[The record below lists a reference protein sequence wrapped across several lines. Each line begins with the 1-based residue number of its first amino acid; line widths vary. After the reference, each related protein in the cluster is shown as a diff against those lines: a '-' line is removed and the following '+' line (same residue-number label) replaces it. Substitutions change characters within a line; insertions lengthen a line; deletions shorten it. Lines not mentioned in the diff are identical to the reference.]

1 MKQQFFQQKEP
12 QLSALPA
19 ITLPILGICGPSG
32 AGKTTLIEAL
42 LPELVQRGLRV
53 AVVKHDC
60 RNLLVD
66 TPGKDAQVSLAPW
79 MDKERPPG
87 KDSDRLYRAGADV
100 FLFGGEEFAPQGHF
114 LRGVRLHGDAGASLG
129 LQLHQLARRYDLVLV
144 EGHGQTPVPK
154 IWLLADNGAGALGMD
169 VHAPPADAD
178 VDGNAVLKVF
188 SRGEARA
195 AQVLDF
201 LLQWLQEIWC
211 QTPVWACVLIG
222 GRSSRMGQPKHLLEK
237 EESTAGFTW
246 LEHTVG
252 LLQPLIGDHIALS
265 GGGLV
270 PESLAHLPR
279 LPDIPEARG
288 PLTGILAAM
297 RWQPA
302 VSWLLIACD
311 MPDISTE
318 ALAWLLAQRQ
328 PGYWGTVPRLQ
339 ENGYVE
345 PLLAH
350 YDYRCGPLFEGLLAS
365 GSLRIGQIAR
375 QGKIETPLIPL
386 LLRSSWHNI
395 NTPQELARSRQAR
408 PV

>member
-1 MKQQFFQQKEP
+1 MKQQSFQQKESQMP
-12 QLSALPA
+12 EQPA
-19 ITLPILGICGPSG
+19 TRLPILGICGLSG

-60 RNLLVD
+60 RNLVVD
-66 TPGKDAQVSLAPW
+66 IPGKD
-79 MDKERPPG
+79 G
-87 KDSDRLYRAGADV
+87 DRLYRAGADV
-100 FLFGGEEFAPQGHF
+100 FLLGGEEF
-114 LRGVRLHGDAGASLG
+114 VRLHGDAGASFG
-129 LQLHQLARRYDLVLV
+129 FQLSQLARRYDLVLV

-154 IWLLADNGAGALGMD
+154 VWLLANDGGMPSTD
-169 VHAPPADAD
+169 VE
-178 VDGNAVLKVF
+178 AVLKVF
-188 SRGEARA
+188 SRGETRA

-201 LLQWLQEIWC
+201 LLQWLQEIWR

-222 GRSSRMGQPKHLLEK
+222 GRSSRMGRPKHLLEK
-237 EESTAGFTW
+237 EEATAGSTW

-252 LLQPLIGDHIALS
+252 LLQPLIGDQIALS

-270 PESLAHLPR
+270 PQSLAHLPR
-279 LPDIPEARG
+279 LPDVPEARG

-318 ALAWLLAQRQ
+318 ALTWLLAQRQ
-328 PGYWGTVPRLQ
+328 PGYWGTVPCLQ

-350 YDYRCGPLFEGLLAS
+350 YDYRCGPLFEELLAS

-386 LLRSSWHNI
+386 QIRSSWHNI
-395 NTPQELARSRQAR
+395 NTPLELAESRQAR

>member
-1 MKQQFFQQKEP
+1 MKQQSSQQQER
-12 QLSALPA
+12 QNRELLA
-19 ITLPILGICGPSG
+19 TTMPILGVCGLSG

-66 TPGKDAQVSLAPW
+66 L
-79 MDKERPPG
+79 PG

-100 FLFGGEEFAPQGHF
+100 FLLGGEEF
-114 LRGVRLHGDAGASLG
+114 VRLHGDGGASFRF
-129 LQLHQLARRYDLVLV
+129 QLEQLARHYDLVLV
-144 EGHGQTPVPK
+144 EGHSQTPVPK
-154 IWLLADNGAGALGMD
+154 VWLLGEGGAGGAGTD
-169 VHAPPADAD
+169 VMAPPVDVD
-178 VDGNAVLKVF
+178 VDGNAVLRVF
-188 SRGEARA
+188 PRGEERM

-201 LLQWLQEIWC
+201 LLHWLQEIWH

-222 GRSSRMGQPKHLLEK
+222 GRSSRMGRPKHLIVNDETT
-237 EESTAGFTW
+237 SGTTW

-252 LLQPLIGDHIALS
+252 LLQPLIGDNIAFS
-265 GGGLV
+265 GAGRV

-297 RWQPA
+297 RWQPK

-318 ALAWLLAQRQ
+318 ALTWLLAHRQ
-328 PGYWGTVPRLQ
+328 PGSWGTVPRLQ
-339 ENGYVE
+339 EDGYVE

-350 YDYRCGPLFEGLLAS
+350 YDYRCGPLFEGLFAS

-386 LLRSSWHNI
+386 QLRSSWHNI
-395 NTPQELARSRQAR
+395 NTPQELAQSRQTSPEAGR
-408 PV
+408 Q